1 MLTPHRLRRLSTL
14 YRTTYLRPV
23 LRLVYG
29 SAKPSLAC
37 IGFISLAAAIH
48 RRTMPRSN
56 GSCPPHCTVIAE
68 HCHCRSGS
76 ALVLI
81 LYFRFVRRVRSPLC
95 AAVVTVVGALVLTV
109 WCVRFKSTSLE
120 HRPLVSTSDCQTDL
134 SDSTDD
140 FGAQSDRNV
149 EMTSQLL

>member
-1 MLTPHRLRRLSTL
+1 M
-14 YRTTYLRPV
+14 
-23 LRLVYG
+23 
-29 SAKPSLAC
+29 
-37 IGFISLAAAIH
+37 
-48 RRTMPRSN
+48 
-56 GSCPPHCTVIAE
+56 IAFPL
-68 HCHCRSGS
+68 CASS
-76 ALVLI
+76 AL
-81 LYFRFVRRVRSPLC
+81 SC

-109 WCVRFKSTSLE
+109 WCVRYKSTSLE